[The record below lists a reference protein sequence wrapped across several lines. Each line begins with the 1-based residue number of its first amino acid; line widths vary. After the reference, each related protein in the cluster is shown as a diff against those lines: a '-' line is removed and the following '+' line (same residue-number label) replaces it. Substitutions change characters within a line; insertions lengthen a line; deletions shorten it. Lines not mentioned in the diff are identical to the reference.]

1 MYYILHL
8 PFLLKDEWMI
18 SLMAND
24 FFPFSPENI
33 LYFKTVSAA
42 VLGGYAGLIVLYK
55 LGSAM
60 GGKKKVVEEPA
71 KAATTVTTTGGGFP
85 GFDSPDFDKFLQQ
98 VVESEEQLMALV
110 ESAE

>member
-1 MYYILHL
+1 M
-8 PFLLKDEWMI
+8 DMI
-18 SLMAND
+18 SFHFHKYL
-24 FFPFSPENI
+24 F
-33 LYFKTVSAA
+33 FKTVSAA

-55 LGSAM
+55 LGSAI

-71 KAATTVTTTGGGFP
+71 KAATTVTATGGGFP